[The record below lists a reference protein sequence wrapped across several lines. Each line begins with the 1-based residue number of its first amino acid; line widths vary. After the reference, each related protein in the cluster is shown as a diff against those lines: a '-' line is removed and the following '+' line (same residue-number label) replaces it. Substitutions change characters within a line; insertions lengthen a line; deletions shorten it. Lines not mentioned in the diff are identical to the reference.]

1 MFLYYACIAH
11 GGQQPIHEIGQKG
24 VGSQQQQMRSRHA
37 GFVASKHKECDD
49 TAEHNSKQNAENHR
63 QVVKIGA
70 VWPRQ
75 GTKKSGERAHKFLHN
90 NITRD
95 IILSFFSLTLD
106 PVGVGWQQK
115 KSRRRRG
122 EERKAGEEISEKAKK
137 FLSPCHIGNHLHGV
151 ITRFWVSSA
160 RKIRKNS

>member
-115 KSRRRRG
+115 KKQKKERRG
-122 EERKAGEEISEKAKK
+122 EESGRGNFRKSKEISFTLSHRESPAWGYYP
-137 FLSPCHIGNHLHGV
+137 FLGFVG
-151 ITRFWVSSA
+151 A
-160 RKIRKNS
+160 